1 MADYRRSEKYRT
13 LRAALFEALE
23 AGGSLTPVTSD
34 KVDEYMDFWV
44 QRQQLREDVAR
55 RGLIVTDERGR
66 TMENRS
72 VSLGIQVA
80 RQMLDILRLL
90 DIAKTAE
97 EVDEL

>member
-1 MADYRRSEKYRT
+1 MTDYRRSERYKT

-23 AGGSLTPVTSD
+23 VEGNLTPVTSD
-34 KVDEYMDFWV
+34 KVVEYMDFWV

-66 TMENRS
+66 TTENRS

-80 RQMLDILRLL
+80 RQMLEILRLL
-90 DIAKTAE
+90 DITKTAE

>member
-1 MADYRRSEKYRT
+1 MTDYRRSERYKT

-23 AGGSLTPVTSD
+23 AEGNLTPVTSD

-44 QRQQLREDVAR
+44 QRQQLHEDVAR

-66 TMENRS
+66 TTENRS

-80 RQMLDILRLL
+80 RQMLEILRLL
-90 DIAKTAE
+90 DITKTAE